1 MIEKHILR
9 GDKYSLNPIRFP
21 WAVSMTEHGRKNNW
35 GPQEIQMG
43 RDKACFEQEL
53 SPAERFMFLHVF
65 GTLTTSDQAVA
76 ENLLDNVGRLLHAA
90 ELRGFVTRQAEEEGI
105 HSLSYQHVLEVLAL
119 DKEEIEGLYLRV
131 PEIKQWFDWAQSIG
145 LANDITIPLMFFYG
159 FFEGVFFPT
168 AFAAIYSLQRRRLM
182 TGTGEQ
188 IQYIHRDEQT
198 HLGFGIRLVK
208 EIFTEL
214 GSQPDQNTVHQL
226 FDTSM
231 KRLDIWADY
240 CIPDLLGY
248 NANLH
253 KQHARYLADKRLKAL
268 GYEPRWNAESVLP
281 WLDEQASI
289 KKEKN
294 FFETRVTEYQSGS
307 GLSFDGAGSMDDIT
321 NWRTA

>member
-1 MIEKHILR
+1 MIEKFILR
-9 GDKYSLNPIRFP
+9 GDKYSLNPVKFP
-21 WAVSMTEHGRKNNW
+21 WAVLMTEHGRKNNW

-43 RDKACFEQEL
+43 RDKACYEQEL
-53 SPAERFMFLHVF
+53 TQAERFMFKHVF

-131 PEIKQWFDWAQSIG
+131 PEITLWFDWVQAVTSI
-145 LANDITIPLMFFYG
+145 NDITFPLMFFYA
-159 FFEGVFFPT
+159 FYEGVFFPT

-188 IQYIHRDEQT
+188 IQYIHRDET
-198 HLGFGIRLVK
+198 VHIGFGIRLIN
-208 EIFTEL
+208 EIFNEL
-214 GSQPDQNTVHQL
+214 GVKPEQEAVHRL
-226 FDTSM
+226 FENSM
-231 KRLDIWADY
+231 KRLDIWAEH
-240 CIPDLLGY
+240 CIPDVLGY
-248 NANLH
+248 SAKLH
-253 KQHARYLADKRLKAL
+253 KEHARYLADKRLKAL
-268 GYEPRWNAESVLP
+268 GYQSCWQAESVLP

-294 FFETRVTEYQSGS
+294 FFESRVTEYQSGS
-307 GLSFDGAGSMDDIT
+307 GLSFDDGGSMDDIV
-321 NWRTA
+321 NWRKG